1 MNPNP
6 TTQTVAFGGGCFWCT
21 EAVFNELAGI
31 TAVTSGYAGGTTENP
46 TYEEVCSGRTGH
58 AEVVQVEYD
67 PSQVSF
73 QELLTVFFATHDPTT
88 LNRQGADIGTQ
99 YRSVIFYTT
108 DEQRQEAEN
117 FIADL
122 NASHSKGDPVV
133 TEVKPLTHFYSAE
146 TYHQDYYQE
155 NPGNP
160 YCAVVINPKLQKVQ
174 AQFAELLKRN

>member
-6 TTQTVAFGGGCFWCT
+6 TTQIVAFGGGCFWCT
-21 EAVFNELAGI
+21 EAVFEELAGI
-31 TAVTSGYAGGTTENP
+31 SAVTSGYAGGTTENP
-46 TYEEVCSGRTGH
+46 TYEEVCSGQTGH

-73 QELLTVFFATHDPTT
+73 RELLTVFFATHDPTT
-88 LNRQGADIGTQ
+88 LNRQGADVGTQ
-99 YRSVIFYTT
+99 YRSVVFYTT

-122 NASHSKGDPVV
+122 NASHADGDPVV
-133 TEVKPLTHFYSAE
+133 TEVKPLEHFYAAE
-146 TYHQDYYQE
+146 DYHQDYYDQ
-155 NPGNP
+155 NPQNP

-174 AQFAELLKRN
+174 AEFADLLKRS